1 MISSGAARIG
11 CAVLS
16 FFCAICL
23 LGVSAYAESKT
34 GISVRQGVRDDGD
47 LVDWRPASAS
57 DLLGS
62 GDELGDLTGA
72 VVLSP
77 ETVVLIQPEASDQLV
92 ASSLSED
99 PSAYG
104 FFVDV
109 TVSGVS
115 SITRIYVPYEYSE
128 NSFYIDSGGNLHGLR
143 SGTFTVYSGNYQIR
157 FPSYGSPQYRLISSS
172 TTYWTDTTVHFV
184 GSPNVDVLGARYNF
198 WGDRSR
204 ALLLAAVLG
213 VIVCLSLKRS

>member
-1 MISSGAARIG
+1 M
-11 CAVLS
+11 
-16 FFCAICL
+16 
-23 LGVSAYAESKT
+23 SAYAESKT
-34 GISVRQGVRDDGD
+34 GISVRSGVQDYGD
-47 LVDWRPASAS
+47 HLGQRSSTAT
-57 DLLGS
+57 DLRRA

-104 FFVDV
+104 FYVDV

-143 SGTFTVYSGNYQIR
+143 SSTFTVYSDNYQIR
-157 FPSYGSPQYRLISSS
+157 FPSYGAPQYRLISSS
-172 TTYWTDTTVHFV
+172 TTYWTDTTVRFI

-213 VIVCLSLKRS
+213 VIVCLFMKRS